1 MADAQSDASLRD
13 ELKDLEEQIAELRR
27 SAQEIRTRIGAG
39 WDAPTDEVE
48 IASAL
53 TQAEEQEAF
62 IRALEE
68 RRDRLLERLRHD

>member
-1 MADAQSDASLRD
+1 MADTQSDASLRD

-27 SAQEIRTRIGAG
+27 SAQEIRTRIGGG

-53 TQAEEQEAF
+53 THAEEQEAF

-68 RRDRLLERLRHD
+68 RRDRLLERLRHA